1 MSNLNQGLESDRI
14 NVLDIEAQEY
24 FSHNPDKT
32 EVAFVMLEGSNLKDV
47 RNDDSIYLNE
57 DDIFYTVR
65 KG

>member
-1 MSNLNQGLESDRI
+1 MSDFNKSLEA
-14 NVLDIEAQEY
+14 EAQEY
-24 FSHNPDKT
+24 FSHNPDET

-57 DDIFYTVR
+57 DDIFYTVK